1 MAHVSLNIIRAEK
14 QPSCNGHFKNI
25 SSKATAIAVQLVA
38 TKPIFYNHYLVL
50 CKLTVNAFV
59 TIMEKILT
67 FQQIWQAAV
76 TIAKAQFKPTNN
88 NSTQILSWRTSR
100 DQSQYSSTYTVSQKK
115 QDTKLLPITSP
126 NVNRF
131 SKFFHW

>member
-1 MAHVSLNIIRAEK
+1 MSLFTQLSLTRRHVMKISIAVRFNHLCRLQIVQTKTVENLSNEIVAHVSLNIIRAEK

-67 FQQIWQAAV
+67 FQQI
-76 TIAKAQFKPTNN
+76 
-88 NSTQILSWRTSR
+88 
-100 DQSQYSSTYTVSQKK
+100 
-115 QDTKLLPITSP
+115 
-126 NVNRF
+126 
-131 SKFFHW
+131 